1 MIENI
6 YDFNELFNLVYVK
19 SLQQTSLKWSTK
31 NFYEF
36 INIYILKSVKIENSW
51 WGFTCCNYSYFF
63 NYLEKMDLEKMDLEN
78 MDLENMDLERMYLE
92 MMDLEKM
99 DLEIWLGLFLSFV
112 GFQYSSSRIYQRLH
126 LDSPS
131 PLGLLLCH
139 TNIFCHQSSMK
150 TEYTCN
156 PNRFF
161 KK

>member
-63 NYLEKMDLEKMDLEN
+63 NYLEKMDLEKMDL
-78 MDLENMDLERMYLE
+78 
-92 MMDLEKM
+92 
-99 DLEIWLGLFLSFV
+99 GLFLSFV